1 MSLCSLLAIGF
12 DYVNYLNSDEWIKGL
27 KGCLKLGYTGT
38 LILFVLIFYVFYKRK
53 NKKNK
58 AISFL
63 SILFAL
69 FMVLGASY
77 LKYGTAVL
85 VYGSLYN
92 FIIMTII
99 FLGYFFLFKLGL
111 NYIYS
116 FLDKYKNKEI
126 SNKVIN
132 TFKKHPFLISL
143 IIIILCW
150 LPYIIAYYPII
161 LSPDPSF
168 QIKQFFGIRT
178 KYADYA
184 ILLDE
189 NVVLTNHHLRTDRP
203 HSSAAHSLLLH
214 PDCQKAA
221 QIFRNIRKVSLCI
234 CPFLIRYSLS
244 AHQIC

>member
-1 MSLCSLLAIGF
+1 MKEKLKVFLMSLCSLLAIGF

-99 FLGYFFLFKLGL
+99 FLGYFFLF
-111 NYIYS
+111 
-116 FLDKYKNKEI
+116 
-126 SNKVIN
+126 
-132 TFKKHPFLISL
+132 
-143 IIIILCW
+143 
-150 LPYIIAYYPII
+150 
-161 LSPDPSF
+161 
-168 QIKQFFGIRT
+168 
-178 KYADYA
+178 
-184 ILLDE
+184 
-189 NVVLTNHHLRTDRP
+189 
-203 HSSAAHSLLLH
+203 
-214 PDCQKAA
+214 
-221 QIFRNIRKVSLCI
+221 
-234 CPFLIRYSLS
+234 
-244 AHQIC
+244 